1 MTFGKLQRG
10 IVHGGPH
17 IGVVCLVHGGHLVDE
32 REHLLGVVLI
42 GNVVAS
48 GILVP
53 VHDFHVAGGDER
65 DERHPAPAGNAVV
78 IIHRP
83 LAVSV
88 ILRNGGCQ
96 REQLIHRPLFVV
108 DQCVGVFQTVV
119 LQHILIED
127 HAVRAGEAEVAVAQ
141 QVPVIDLQAFHQVAV
156 PVGRIQIDGG
166 QVGEVHQTVGGD
178 KIGDALVDVREH
190 QLVGIVAGL
199 HRVCDFA
206 GVGYPVP
213 CVCKFAFHAQ
223 LLLDK
228 HAALVHGFV

>member
-1 MTFGKLQRG
+1 M
-10 IVHGGPH
+10 
-17 IGVVCLVHGGHLVDE
+17 
-32 REHLLGVVLI
+32 
-42 GNVVAS
+42 
-48 GILVP
+48 
-53 VHDFHVAGGDER
+53 
-65 DERHPAPAGNAVV
+65 
-78 IIHRP
+78 
-83 LAVSV
+83 
-88 ILRNGGCQ
+88 
-96 REQLIHRPLFVV
+96 
-108 DQCVGVFQTVV
+108 
-119 LQHILIED
+119 
-127 HAVRAGEAEVAVAQ
+127 RAGEAEVAVAQ

-213 CVCKFAFHAQ
+213 CVCKLAFHAQ